1 MPALLGRWGEK
12 QAAGYLHQKGY
23 RLLAA
28 GYRCRMGEIDLIA
41 QKGREL
47 AFVEVKLRRNARFA
61 EPREQVTAPQNSG
74 ASCWRRGTSSP
85 STRNMVSITAR
96 FDVAE
101 VYAPDGLQTAEPEI
115 RYYGR
120 AFVVRRCGMKIPYFD
135 AHCDTLAVWLTC
147 PARIWGGAPAS
158 GIWKSFPL

>member
-1 MPALLGRWGEK
+1 MSSDAALLGRWGEK

-47 AFVEVKLRRNARFA
+47 AFVEVKLRRNAR
-61 EPREQVTAPQNSG
+61 EQVTAAKQ
-74 ASCWRRGTSSP
+74 RRILLAA
-85 STRNMVSITAR
+85 RNFLAQHPEYGEYYCR

-101 VYAPDGLQTAEPEI
+101 VYAPDGLQTAKPEI
-115 RYYGR
+115 RYYEH
-120 AFVVRRCGMKIPYFD
+120 AF
-135 AHCDTLAVWLTC
+135 W
-147 PARIWGGAPAS
+147 
-158 GIWKSFPL
+158 

>member
-1 MPALLGRWGEK
+1 MSSDAALLGRWGEK

-61 EPREQVTAPQNSG
+61 EPREQVTAAKQ
-74 ASCWRRGTSSP
+74 RRILLAA
-85 STRNMVSITAR
+85 RNFLARHPEYGEHYCR

-101 VYAPDGLQTAEPEI
+101 VYAPDGLQTAKPEI
-115 RYYGR
+115 RYYEH
-120 AFVVRRCGMKIPYFD
+120 AF
-135 AHCDTLAVWLTC
+135 W
-147 PARIWGGAPAS
+147 
-158 GIWKSFPL
+158 

>member
-1 MPALLGRWGEK
+1 MSSDAALLGRWGEK

-61 EPREQVTAPQNSG
+61 EPREQVTAAKQ
-74 ASCWRRGTSSP
+74 RRILLAA
-85 STRNMVSITAR
+85 RNFLAQHHQYCEHYCR

-101 VYAPDGLQTAEPEI
+101 VYAPDGLQTAKPEI
-115 RYYGR
+115 RYYEH
-120 AFVVRRCGMKIPYFD
+120 AF
-135 AHCDTLAVWLTC
+135 W
-147 PARIWGGAPAS
+147 
-158 GIWKSFPL
+158 